1 MKRKGSTIKYSSF
14 KADTKKRK
22 FDKEKRK
29 GYSIFLVTENI
40 DILSNYVLIMNNFNE
55 WNFLVI
61 TEF

>member
-55 WNFLVI
+55 
-61 TEF
+61 